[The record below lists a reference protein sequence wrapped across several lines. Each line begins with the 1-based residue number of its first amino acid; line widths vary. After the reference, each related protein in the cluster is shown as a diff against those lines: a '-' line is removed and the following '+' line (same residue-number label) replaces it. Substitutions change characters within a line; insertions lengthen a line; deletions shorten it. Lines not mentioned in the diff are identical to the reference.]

1 MYRTCTYVCTHVCTH
16 VWTHVCAGVTTVCDM
31 GSVQDSEDAWDT
43 LENVFMPAADEGS
56 LPMRLMAMVPLP
68 SW

>member
-1 MYRTCTYVCTHVCTH
+1 MPP
-16 VWTHVCAGVTTVCDM
+16 AGVTTVCDM

-43 LENVFMPAADEGS
+43 LENVFMQAADEGS